1 MKIPHT
7 TFHHCPNS
15 PRNGDR
21 PARAITSNAPL
32 LFHQT
37 GWFSRSFLFAL
48 VLSAFTL
55 ASSLQATVLTF
66 KSNPDFA
73 DDAALPSNYGNR
85 VAAGSVVSGGNTFQ
99 YGNFGEGFTPNV
111 TATYDNAAN
120 TYGSGYGALV
130 NVVYAPG
137 GIFRLTLT
145 GDTGFNVSLFSFDL
159 AGLDASY
166 QINSVSVFSG
176 ATTLFTQSNVTVS
189 GSSNGTGVTS
199 FNFGPL
205 TAHTLTVQ
213 FDATNQGV
221 VAQQNIGIDNI
232 RFSQVAVPEPS
243 VTALVTSMAGLTYL
257 LHRRRSR
264 K

>member
-1 MKIPHT
+1 MKTP
-7 TFHHCPNS
+7 PYQSS
-15 PRNGDR
+15 PAHQPR
-21 PARAITSNAPL
+21 PKSAFCSATVFQARPSKTQPFVGI
-32 LFHQT
+32 
-37 GWFSRSFLFAL
+37 
-48 VLSAFTL
+48 LSAAFLL
-55 ASSLQATVLTF
+55 ALTAVTPTEATVLTF

-73 DDAALPSNYGNR
+73 DDAALPANYGNR
-85 VAAGSVVSGGNTFQ
+85 VASGSVVSGGTTYQ

-111 TATYDNAAN
+111 AATYDNPAN
-120 TYGSGYGALV
+120 TYGPGYGALV
-130 NVVYAPG
+130 NVAYAPG
-137 GIFRLTLT
+137 GIFRLTLA

-176 ATTLFTQSNVTVS
+176 ATTLFSQSNVTVN

-205 TAHTLTVQ
+205 TAHTLTLQ

-243 VTALVTSMAGLTYL
+243 VTALALSSAGVTYL
-257 LHRRRSR
+257 LHRRRRAR